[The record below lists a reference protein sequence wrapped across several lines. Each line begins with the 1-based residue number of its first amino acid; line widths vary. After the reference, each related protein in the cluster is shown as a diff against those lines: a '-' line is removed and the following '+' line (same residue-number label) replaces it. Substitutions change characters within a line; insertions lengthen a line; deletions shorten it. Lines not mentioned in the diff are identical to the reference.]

1 MSRAKWTSPAATTTN
16 LARTVAQAI
25 TPTVTGWVMGAV
37 TLAAPFVLGGGLKIV
52 YDVALYLSFRH
63 VRLEDETAT

>member
-1 MSRAKWTSPAATTTN
+1 
-16 LARTVAQAI
+16 
-25 TPTVTGWVMGAV
+25 MGAV